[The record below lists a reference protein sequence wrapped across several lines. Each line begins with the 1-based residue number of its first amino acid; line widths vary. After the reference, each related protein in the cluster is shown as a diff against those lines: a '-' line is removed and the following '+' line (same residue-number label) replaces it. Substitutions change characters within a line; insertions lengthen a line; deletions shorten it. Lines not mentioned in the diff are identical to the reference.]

1 MESSP
6 IASFVSVK
14 NVSGL
19 FHNLDSNIDYNM
31 YRDRGNSKVHI
42 YVIVAKE
49 LRCQKSKLIQRYFAI
64 KKVLTFLRNHF
75 YQSSA
80 TVVVV
85 FYFDPYLFNFHL

>member
-6 IASFVSVK
+6 IASFISVK

-19 FHNLDSNIDYNM
+19 FHNLDSNM
-31 YRDRGNSKVHI
+31 YGDRGNSKVHI

-80 TVVVV
+80 TVVSVS
-85 FYFDPYLFNFHL
+85 YFDSYLFNFHL